1 MFSHDSHKSF
11 RAGRG
16 NFRRISLLVGIASA
30 AIFVA
35 VIGCVASIP
44 SSYVNAPGTFDENF
58 ILLQQSLDGD
68 DSVADSILE
77 SARRKYAAMK
87 RLATKQVM
95 GASAPMHPK
104 GHASS
109 SVSTA
114 TQDAKDKKVIE
125 AMLKGGGGAD
135 HKTLMSRLETAI
147 ANHKLSTRGLVEAV
161 HEAQKV
167 VLLTD

>member
-1 MFSHDSHKSF
+1 
-11 RAGRG
+11 
-16 NFRRISLLVGIASA
+16 
-30 AIFVA
+30 
-35 VIGCVASIP
+35 
-44 SSYVNAPGTFDENF
+44 
-58 ILLQQSLDGD
+58 
-68 DSVADSILE
+68 
-77 SARRKYAAMK
+77 MK
-87 RLATKQVM
+87 RLATKQDM
-95 GASAPMHPK
+95 GSNTPMITKAHV
-104 GHASS
+104 ST

-167 VLLTD
+167 VLVTS